1 MGLEIVFF
9 IGAFILLAALIYG
22 VLRNHYRS
30 RVERH
35 VADSIV
41 RERYRND
48 ET

>member
-1 MGLEIVFF
+1 MGLEAVFF
-9 IGAFILLAALIYG
+9 IGAFILLVTLIYG

-30 RVERH
+30 RTERR

-41 RERYRND
+41 RERYKNN